1 MKKNVLIIGG
11 TSDIGFAIAK
21 EFARL
26 GFDITL
32 VGRDTERLKSNAS
45 DLSIRYGVNTDYYY
59 IDIEQLQSIDEF
71 LSDYNQSPDGIV
83 FAIGYLGNQIQAQND
98 FEEAKKLMNIN
109 FTNAMKLLNHF
120 ANQFEQK
127 QSGFIIGISSVAG
140 DRGRQSNYIYGAAK
154 AALSTYLSGLRNRL
168 AIKNVQ
174 VITVKPGFVHTKMT
188 AGLPLSKLMTSEPEA
203 VARDVVKAWK
213 HHKDVIYTKSIWKW
227 IMCLIKSLP
236 EKIFKKT
243 NL

>member
-1 MKKNVLIIGG
+1 MNKSVLILGG

-26 GFDITL
+26 GFNITL
-32 VGRDTERLKSNAS
+32 AGRDAESLQKNAS
-45 DLSIRYGVNTDYYY
+45 DLAVRYSINADCFQF
-59 IDIEQLQSIDEF
+59 DILNLQSIDEF
-71 LSDYNQSPDGIV
+71 LNQYNQSPDGIV
-83 FAIGYLGNQIQAQND
+83 YALGYLGDQRLAQND
-98 FEEAKKLMNIN
+98 FDEAKKLMDIN
-109 FTNAMKLLNHF
+109 FTNSMKLLNHF

-127 QSGFIIGISSVAG
+127 QKGFIIGISSVAG

-168 AIKNVQ
+168 ASKNVQ
-174 VITVKPGFVHTKMT
+174 VITVKPGFVRTKMT
-188 AGLPLSKLMTSEPEA
+188 AGLPLSERMTSEPEA
-203 VARDVVKAWK
+203 VARDVIKAWE
-213 HHKDVIYTKSIWKW
+213 HHKDVIYTKSMWKW
-227 IMCLIKSLP
+227 IMCVIKMMP